1 MLAIEEIDFKHS
13 ISNLL
18 FLISVTLLSCVF
30 YCNSSFAESTL
41 VSQAKTA
48 YDKTLYLEAADLYEK
63 AYLEAK
69 NIHGENSPLTIST
82 MVGLANTYSRLGRL
96 GDALKLREQIYKS
109 RLNIY
114 GESGS
119 ETITAMNNLASTYQ
133 DLGRLPD
140 ALALKEKVFQM
151 RLSSLGEGDL
161 STLSAMNN
169 LAITYHSIGRLSDA
183 LELREKV
190 LKYRR
195 NMLGEEHVDTL
206 RAMHNLATT
215 YNSMGRRQEALRL
228 RERVFKLRTEIL
240 GDEHPETIS
249 AMNNLGVSYSATGR
263 SAEAL
268 ELRERIYKIR
278 MNKFGEKHPYTV
290 RAMNNLA
297 SSYSALGRHSEA
309 LELDD
314 KVFSLR
320 TSLLGPLHPDTIKS
334 MSNLAF
340 DYGSLGRSAE
350 SLEFRE
356 KSFKL
361 RNEVLGE
368 RHPETIDSVENLAK
382 AYVALKRLTEASAL
396 SDRYIEGAEW
406 QRSQPGLSD
415 ENRQSLFQKYA
426 EGYRFFSALLASQ
439 GNVAKGLHIAEL
451 SKARTLLESMASQ
464 LAARSG
470 ALPVSEQESVEV
482 LKAQIGSLSELIE
495 QAKSPIEQQNL
506 ESSRNALVFQFEAL
520 QFKLKKQYPKY
531 AQLSDVKIIEATD
544 LSNLI
549 PQASIAISYL
559 IHDGR
564 IGVYIVNSDGVTKY
578 AELGKISNLA
588 DLVDALRRSNSL
600 EGGLIDA
607 LADDGKRVWRL
618 ADGSFA
624 LLEATKEVPPGAQAV
639 NEANQIARYFS
650 DKLLKPLEADL
661 KGKARWIISPDGA
674 LGQLPFDTLPWGEE
688 GEPAI
693 ASAEIQYTQS
703 LSVYALSKTRQAQYQ
718 SLKGRKD
725 LFAMGNPQYLLK
737 AVGTGQG
744 NSQSGVQI
752 KEQTTDQAKEQRR
765 SLSRNA
771 PLVVVEQLKDLDP
784 LWNELPGTEAEIK
797 GVATLFPNTSSTY
810 LGPQA
815 TEQQLQLLN
824 TKGELQNYQYL
835 LLSAH
840 GYLSAEHPALS
851 SIVMGLRN
859 RTAQAD
865 GYVTA
870 SEWPGYDLRSDLTVL
885 SACDSGVGKVVSGEG
900 VMGLPFAL
908 FVAGNVNTI
917 LTLWP
922 VDDQGSAEFVRSL
935 FAKLK
940 SGETATQALAHTKRE
955 FIKSKQFNHPRYWA
969 PYILVGAG

>member
-1 MLAIEEIDFKHS
+1 MLLTARIDLKPG
-13 ISNLL
+13 IAKVLDVL
-18 FLISVTLLSCVF
+18 KVTLLSSVF
-30 YCNSSFAESTL
+30 FCNFAVAESTL

-48 YDKTLYLEAADLYEK
+48 YDQRLYVEAADLYEK
-63 AYLEAK
+63 AYVEAK
-69 NIHGENSPLTIST
+69 NTQGENSALTISA
-82 MVGLANTYSRLGRL
+82 MVGLASTYSRLGRL
-96 GDALKLREQIYKS
+96 GDALKLREQIYKL

-114 GESGS
+114 GESGA
-119 ETITAMNNLASTYQ
+119 ETILAMINLASTYN
-133 DLGRLPD
+133 DLGRLPE
-140 ALALKEKVFQM
+140 ALTLREKIFQM
-151 RLSSLGEGDL
+151 RLSSLGEADL

-169 LAITYHSIGRLSDA
+169 LALTYHSIGRLSDA

-195 NMLGEEHVDTL
+195 NILGEEHVDTL

-215 YNSMGRRQEALRL
+215 YNAMGRRQEALRL

-263 SAEAL
+263 TAEAL
-268 ELRERIYKIR
+268 ELRERIYKSR
-278 MNKFGEKHPYTV
+278 MNKFGEKHPDTI

-309 LELDD
+309 LQLDE
-314 KVFSLR
+314 KVFRLR
-320 TSLLGPLHPDTIKS
+320 TSLLGSLHPDTIKS

-350 SLEFRE
+350 SLDFRE
-356 KSFKL
+356 KSYKL

-368 RHPETIDSVENLAK
+368 RHPETIDSVKNLAN
-382 AYVALKRLTEASAL
+382 AYVTSKRLKDALAL
-396 SDRYIEGAEW
+396 SDRYIDGAEW
-406 QRSQPGLSD
+406 QRAQPGLSD

-426 EGYRFFSALLASQ
+426 EGYRFFSALQASQ
-439 GNVAKGLHIAEL
+439 GEVARGLHISEL

-464 LAARSG
+464 LAVRSG
-470 ALPVSEQESVEV
+470 ALPVSEQEAVED
-482 LKAQIGSLSELIE
+482 LKGQIGSISELIE
-495 QAKSPIEQQNL
+495 QAKSPTEQQNL

-520 QFKLKKQYPKY
+520 QSRLKKLYPKY

-544 LSNLI
+544 LPNLI
-549 PQASIAISYL
+549 PQGSIAVSYL
-559 IHDGR
+559 IHGN
-564 IGVYIVNSDGVTKY
+564 GVGAFIVNADGVVKY
-578 AELGKISNLA
+578 TELGKIPNLA

-600 EGGLIDA
+600 EGGLTDA
-607 LADDGKRVWRL
+607 LADDGKRMWRTK
-618 ADGSFA
+618 AGNYI
-624 LLEATKEVPPGAQAV
+624 LLDATKEPPEGAV
-639 NEANQIARYFS
+639 VVIESDEIAQYLS
-650 DKLLKPLEADL
+650 AKLLKPLEADL
-661 KGKARWIISPDGA
+661 KGKARWIISPDAA

-718 SLKGRKD
+718 NLKGRKD

-737 AVGTGQG
+737 AVG
-744 NSQSGVQI
+744 
-752 KEQTTDQAKEQRR
+752 KEQTTQQGNEQGKEQRR

-797 GVATLFPNTSSTY
+797 GVATLFPKTSSTY

-969 PYILVGAG
+969 PYVLVGAG